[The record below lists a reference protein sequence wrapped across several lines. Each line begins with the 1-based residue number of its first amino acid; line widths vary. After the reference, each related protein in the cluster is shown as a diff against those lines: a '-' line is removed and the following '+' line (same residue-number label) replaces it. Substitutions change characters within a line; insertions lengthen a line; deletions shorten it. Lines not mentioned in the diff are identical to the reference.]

1 VNNDGEED
9 KDEYYEEEEE
19 DTRVALFDDRESDSK
34 VFDTLLTSNS

>member
-1 VNNDGEED
+1 VNDDGEED

-34 VFDTLLTSNS
+34 VFDALLTSNS